1 MWMWIV
7 SFIPPAGDY
16 PLFLFCPQKFTI
28 EHFYGWKHI
37 KKKFSHSILQR
48 WEDLEPKN
56 QGVCNWINTLALTWV
71 TSDMENNQYQKEDTN
86 TEMYAVE
93 KNIKLYTRGQQL
105 YLSESQ
111 IFFSGQTLDT
121 HIELYNNN
129 IFLFYFIIWSLS
141 WSPVRSWTGWFS
153 GLDLARG
160 PPVDYHIC
168 KHFAEDKS
176 NGTTI
181 FLFFC
186 FFLYIFW
193 WYDDL
198 RSNVLTQSWL
208 IKSLCPRVS
217 QTKAKS
223 QIVIASDARISFWN
237 IIERR

>member
-37 KKKFSHSILQR
+37 KKIFSHSILQR
-48 WEDLEPKN
+48 WEDLEPNN

-160 PPVDYHIC
+160 PPVDYHC
-168 KHFAEDKS
+168 REP
-176 NGTTI
+176 
-181 FLFFC
+181 LFPNAARAFSVQNWSVNANILLKTNPMGQQSFSFFV
-186 FFLYIFW
+186 FFLYIYF
-193 WYDDL
+193 DDTMTCAL
-198 RSNVLTQSWL
+198 MFSPS
-208 IKSLCPRVS
+208 PG
-217 QTKAKS
+217 
-223 QIVIASDARISFWN
+223 
-237 IIERR
+237 